1 MALFNT
7 DALQRAI
14 AEAQRQSSPDYVEP
28 PPPNQ
33 AQMQAALDAVQKRAL
48 QVGDPI
54 KIDPAIIAIVLAVA
68 IPGIGSAIGG
78 QLMSA
83 GIVSSEVTATAIGT
97 GIASVGAQ
105 VAQGVPIEQAIK
117 NAVVS
122 AGISGYAPG
131 VAEEVNQ
138 YLKNPAVSDMIV
150 SAGASAVKTAAAG
163 GSEKD
168 IVNSM
173 AAGVVGSG
181 VANVYESAGK
191 DYTRSTGRLLGAGA
205 AGAVTGGG
213 TGAAVGALGELGSQ
227 YNDKTGM
234 FEKPKAATTP
244 TTPTTPSTVDTTL
257 ATAEPTDT
265 KLTTQDPTAT
275 TQSAIDTPSAT
286 ADLTNRATSSD
297 PNYKPALSD
306 RSSVGTLPETVVRAR
321 RVNIFTPPASNYYSL
336 PSVSSTDVP
345 EIPADE
351 QETPAD
357 EPETSKKYKPNLF
370 IRSTVSP
377 KSQPTASESKRNTVL
392 TDALNI
398 QPVVTQGLTG
408 FRGAGEIESQQTGK
422 PRKKVWNEES
432 LRLKDALGV

>member
-7 DALQRAI
+7 DALQKAI

-68 IPGIGSAIGG
+68 IPGVGAAIGE
-78 QLMSA
+78 QLMAA

-234 FEKPKAATTP
+234 FEKPKTA
-244 TTPTTPSTVDTTL
+244 TTPTTPSTVDTAL
-257 ATAEPTDT
+257 ATADPTAT
-265 KLTTQDPTAT
+265 NLPTQDPTAT
-275 TQSAIDTPSAT
+275 TQSTIDAPSAT
-286 ADLTNRATSSD
+286 ADLTDRATNSD

-306 RSSVGTLPETVVRAR
+306 RSSVGTLPEIVIRAR
-321 RVNIFTPPASNYYSL
+321 RENIFTPPASNYYSP

-345 EIPADE
+345 EISADE

-370 IRSTVSP
+370 VRSTVSP
-377 KSQPTASESKRNTVL
+377 KSQPTPAELKSNSVL
-392 TDALNI
+392 STALNI

>member
-1 MALFNT
+1 MGLFNT
-7 DALQRAI
+7 DLLREAI
-14 AEAQRQSSPDYVEP
+14 AEANRQSSPDYVP
-28 PPPNQ
+28 PPPPTDAQIQ
-33 AQMQAALDAVQKRAL
+33 AMVNAVQKRAL

-68 IPGIGSAIGG
+68 IPGIGSAIGS
-78 QLMSA
+78 QLMAA
-83 GIVSSEVTATAIGT
+83 GVVTSEVTATAIGT

-105 VAQGVPIEQAIK
+105 VAQGVPVEQAIK

-131 VAEEVNQ
+131 VAQEVNQ
-138 YLKNPAVSDMIV
+138 YLKNPAVADMIV

-163 GSEKD
+163 GSERD

-181 VANVYESAGK
+181 VADVYQSAGE

-213 TGAAVGALGELGSQ
+213 TGAAVSALGELGSQ
-227 YNDKTGM
+227 YNEKTGM
-234 FEKPKAATTP
+234 FEKPKAATTQ
-244 TTPTTPSTVDTTL
+244 TTQTTPSTVETTL
-257 ATAEPTDT
+257 PTTEPTDT
-265 KLTTQDPTAT
+265 NLPTTDPTAT
-275 TQSAIDTPSAT
+275 TQSTIDAPSST
-286 ADLTNRATSSD
+286 ADLTDRTTSSD
-297 PNYKPALSD
+297 PNYKPALSN
-306 RSSVGTLPETVVRAR
+306 RSSDGTLPTVTVRAKR
-321 RVNIFTPPASNYYSL
+321 ESNIFTPPTFNYS
-336 PSVSSTDVP
+336 STTVSPTDVP
-345 EIPADE
+345 EISADE
-351 QETPAD
+351 PETPAD
-357 EPETSKKYKPNLF
+357 EPETSKPYKPNLF